1 MLENTRTVVI
11 WNPSAGS
18 AEQADDVRRELEA
31 SPHVTI
37 CSPGGREAAIEET
50 LRAAEDGAEL
60 IIAAGGDGS
69 VNSVVEGLLQ
79 AKAETLLGILPVG
92 SGNDLART
100 LKLPLAP
107 LDALHAIDS
116 GVATYMDVMTVSSSD
131 GQRTCVNM
139 VTGGNTG
146 RYLQHMTD
154 ELKERWG
161 PYCYLRGVIDV
172 LRNLEPFRIDVICDD
187 GPPEGF
193 DVLNVFVAN
202 GQFSGGGMAIS
213 PEAQLDDGQVDLV
226 IIRDGDAG
234 EIASLATEYVV
245 ADYLQHELV
254 AFRRARRIELT
265 SEPAMPLTA
274 DGDEIGTPPLSIS
287 VRPRCLRVLVPVPAD
302 G

>member
-1 MLENTRTVVI
+1 MLEYTRTVVI

-18 AEQADDVRRELEA
+18 AEQAEDVRRELEGM
-31 SPHVTI
+31 PHVTI
-37 CSPGGREAAIEET
+37 CAPNGREAAIEET
-50 LRAAEDGAEL
+50 VCAADDGAEL

-69 VNSVVEGLLQ
+69 VNSVVDGLLQ
-79 AKAETLLGILPVG
+79 ANAQPVLGILPLG

-107 LDALHAIDS
+107 LDALRALAS
-116 GVATYMDVMTVSSSD
+116 GVATPMDVMSVSSSD

-193 DVLNVFVAN
+193 DALNIFVAN
-202 GQFSGGGMAIS
+202 GRFSGGGMAIS
-213 PEAQLDDGQVDLV
+213 PAAELDDGQVDVV

-254 AFRRARRIELT
+254 AFRRAGRVKIT
-265 SEPAMPLTA
+265 AQPAMPLTA

-287 VRPRCLRVLVPVPAD
+287 VRPRCLRVLAPAPAA

>member
-1 MLENTRTVVI
+1 MIENTPTVVI

-31 SPHVTI
+31 LPHVTI
-37 CSPGGREAAIEET
+37 CSPGGRDAAVAET
-50 LRAAEDGAEL
+50 VRAAEDGAEL

-79 AKAETLLGILPVG
+79 ANAGPLLGILPLG

-107 LDALHAIDS
+107 LDALRALDS
-116 GVATYMDVMTVSSSD
+116 AVATRMDVMCVSSSG

-193 DVLNVFVAN
+193 DALNVFVAN
-202 GQFSGGGMAIS
+202 GRFSGGGMAIS

-254 AFRRARRIELT
+254 AFRRARRIELI
-265 SEPAMPLTA
+265 SEPALPLTA
-274 DGDEIGTPPLSIS
+274 DGDEIGTPPLTIS
-287 VRPRCLRVLVPVPAD
+287 VRPQCLRVLAPAAE
-302 G
+302 